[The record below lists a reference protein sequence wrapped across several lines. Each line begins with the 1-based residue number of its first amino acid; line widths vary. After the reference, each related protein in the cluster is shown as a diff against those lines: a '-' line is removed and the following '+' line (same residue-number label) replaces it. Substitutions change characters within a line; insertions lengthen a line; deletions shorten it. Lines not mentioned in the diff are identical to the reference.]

1 MFFLKQYF
9 SWVTLYLWN
18 MSSRHPLLN
27 FFAIAMAFMMMA
39 VAAMAYVPIS
49 HECEVGCGCCD
60 DGKHCPCLTEMPE
73 QSPVVLLNHAP
84 LHVLELALPADQ
96 SMPLVQCLES
106 ADLPREI
113 GCSSSPPGNLR
124 WRALLSSWLL

>member
-1 MFFLKQYF
+1 
-9 SWVTLYLWN
+9 

-84 LHVLELALPADQ
+84 LHVLELALPDDQ

>member
-1 MFFLKQYF
+1 
-9 SWVTLYLWN
+9 

-49 HECEVGCGCCD
+49 HECEDGCGCCD

-73 QSPVVLLNHAP
+73 QSRVVLLDHVPVHA
-84 LHVLELALPADQ
+84 LELALPNEQ
-96 SMPLVQCLES
+96 PMPFVQCLVS

-113 GCSSSPPGNLR
+113 GCNSPPLGNLR